1 MTYEGELL
9 ATAATW
15 MARQVNESEFTERT
29 QSAVNWF
36 GKDLLAELR
45 ANDEAAMFF
54 PAVIFLI
61 DGKPRLGCVMTVADR
76 ALFAWTHGR
85 LQTKRH
91 VEVVPF
97 ASISK
102 VLYSDTEP
110 SGRPVDTIIVQAAQT
125 WQLELPKSLS
135 AGAFKMAPLLCELL
149 GAIAGRTSDTPL
161 KTSLQENR

>member
-1 MTYEGELL
+1 MTPQIEVL
-9 ATAATW
+9 ANAATW

-36 GKDLLAELR
+36 GKDLLAHLR
-45 ANDEAAMFF
+45 ANDDAATFF
-54 PAVIFLI
+54 PSVIFILE
-61 DGKPRLGCVMTVADR
+61 GKPRVGCIMTLADR

-97 ASISK
+97 ASIST
-102 VLYSDTEP
+102 VRYSNTAP

-125 WQLELPKSLS
+125 WQLEMLKNFS
-135 AGAFKMAPLLCELL
+135 AGAFKVAPLLCELL
-149 GAIAGRTSDTPL
+149 GAMAARPSDTAA
-161 KTSLQENR
+161 